1 MVCGK
6 EIEPGEAD
14 YTLKVGGKTYYY
26 CGLECLYESE
36 PLEKVRDKNISALV
50 LNKSFFEVMAL
61 ITGLGGVYYT
71 LIESATNALIM
82 DTFSVASALAAIM
95 IGIDNLKYV
104 REHNLVHRSVVFSSI
119 VVITVFV
126 IVVWSFWTLRG

>member
-1 MVCGK
+1 MVQCVVCGK

-61 ITGLGGVYYT
+61 ITRAGRRLLHPHRVRYQRADHGHVQRCIGFGGYH
-71 LIESATNALIM
+71 
-82 DTFSVASALAAIM
+82 D
-95 IGIDNLKYV
+95 
-104 REHNLVHRSVVFSSI
+104 RH
-119 VVITVFV
+119 
-126 IVVWSFWTLRG
+126 